1 MDLFQE
7 AQKLTN
13 AAQDMADAGA
23 KQFNASVEEAKQT
36 AAELSATAEALTQ
49 QSSQLMQQSLESLNE
64 TFESVKTAAFGIGV
78 SGGAIAEA
86 LQNLPKTA
94 QELATDMPKIANRLR
109 NRAGLRV
116 GDAPRS
122 DADVMKLFEK
132 IPGTAK
138 LGADE
143 TKIREFLSDKHGS
156 HILSRQQGGSNR
168 ADNILWEVGA
178 DNIQRG
184 AKVMG
189 GGEQIYIRFYNAVDS
204 IVKSSGAI
212 AKLGITAT
220 GTAVL
225 TQAVVTAVSYSLDL
239 YRGDITV
246 EEFRDRVVAAA
257 VSAGIA
263 APIFFLI
270 FIAVLALFPELA
282 LLLSAPAIVA
292 GFNALFGMGIAVP
305 MIQSLLRHAAAG
317 GFGDDVA
324 AGYQNLMGNAEPL
337 LEPTGDA
344 T

>member
-1 MDLFQE
+1 MDLFQD
-7 AQKLTN
+7 AQKLTH
-13 AAQDMADAGA
+13 AAQDIAQAGV
-23 KQFNASVEEAKQT
+23 KQLNASVEEAKHT
-36 AAELSATAEALTQ
+36 AAELSATAEALTH
-49 QSSQLMQQSLESLNE
+49 QSSQLVQHGFEALNE
-64 TFESVKTAAFGIGV
+64 TLDAVKQVAFDLGV
-78 SGGAIAEA
+78 SGGAIADA
-86 LQNLPKTA
+86 LQDLPRTA
-94 QELATDMPKIANRLR
+94 QELATEMPKIAQRLR
-109 NRAGLRV
+109 NRAGVRV

-143 TKIREFLSDKHGS
+143 TKIREFLADKHGS

-178 DNIQRG
+178 DNLRRG
-184 AKVMG
+184 AKVMS

-246 EEFRDRVVAAA
+246 EEFRDLIVAAA
-257 VSAGIA
+257 VSAGVA
-263 APIFFLI
+263 APVFFLI

-282 LLLSAPAIVA
+282 LLLSAPAVVA
-292 GFNALFGMGIAVP
+292 GFNALFGMGIAIP
-305 MIQSLLRHAAAG
+305 IIQSLMRHIEAG
-317 GFGDDVA
+317 GFGDEVA
-324 AGYQNLMGNAEPL
+324 VGYQNLMATAEPL
-337 LEPTGDA
+337 LKPTVSA